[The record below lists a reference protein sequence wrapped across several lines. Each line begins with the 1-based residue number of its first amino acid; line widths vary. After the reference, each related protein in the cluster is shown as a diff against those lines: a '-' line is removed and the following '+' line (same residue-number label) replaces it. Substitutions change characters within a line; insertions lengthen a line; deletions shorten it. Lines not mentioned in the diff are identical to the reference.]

1 MIKHAN
7 IPARI
12 KIAGTAITATYQTV
26 GIFDDDLRCVFVFNS
41 CDAPI
46 IISLDGGI
54 TDHFELDQEGFDI
67 DLRALSLALEKPTIS
82 VKYVSAA
89 PTTGSLRV
97 TGIK

>member
-12 KIAGTAITATYQTV
+12 KIAGTSITTSYQEV
-26 GIFDDDLRCVFVFNS
+26 GVFDDDLRCVFVFNS
-41 CDAPI
+41 CNTPI
-46 IISLDGGI
+46 VVSFDGGL

-82 VKYVSAA
+82 VKAVSTL
-89 PTTGSLRV
+89 PSSGSLRV